1 MIETQLAQ
9 LANTFREHHAHASL
23 PPQSHTPRQMN
34 AIVTRSGKILDDVP
48 RASKVSKPNGKD
60 QGGVIESSD
69 NDVVEEEPP
78 INDVG
83 ETPIPK
89 EATLLPLPTPK
100 LPYPQRFIRHKLDV
114 QFSKFLDVLRN
125 LHITLPFT
133 EALKQMPTH
142 SRFLKEILSGK
153 RDCDVKEMVNL
164 TENCSAIILNQMP
177 PKLKDPCSFSIPC
190 AIKELEIS
198 NSLCHLGASV
208 SLMPY
213 SVFSK
218 LEVGDLVPTNITLQ
232 LADRS
237 VKYPIGKVEDVPL
250 RVGGLVIP
258 VDFVVLDI
266 DEDVHVPII
275 LGRPFLAT
283 AGAIID
289 VKQGNITLK
298 VGKDSLF
305 FDLNKAMRYPSSTNE
320 KCLFFDS
327 FDPIVNDMHEHLLT
341 TNDPLEL
348 VLLNRHG
355 LGTLGFEVANY
366 KELLDAPPPCAQPEE
381 CMLVLDGKE
390 ALDAAEIGKEAP
402 KVELKPLPSSLRY
415 AFLGPNSSYPVII
428 NSSLDDEQVLKLT
441 HVLKRHQRALGYTIG
456 DLKGVSPTLCMHHI
470 DLEDNAVPHRERQRK
485 LNPPMGEV
493 VKKEIIKLLAAGIIY
508 PISNS

>member
-1 MIETQLAQ
+1 MESFVGAQLKKNIEFEDGFKQSNTQLKVIENQLAQ
-9 LANTFREHHAHASL
+9 LASTVREHHVLTIL
-23 PPQSHTPRQMN
+23 PPQSHAPRQMN

-48 RASKVSKPNGKD
+48 RANKVSKPNGED
-60 QGGVIESSD
+60 QEGVIESSD

-78 INDVG
+78 INDKG
-83 ETPIPK
+83 DTTTPK
-89 EATLLPLPTPK
+89 VATLLPLPTPK

-114 QFSKFLDVLRN
+114 QFAKFLEVLRK

-133 EALKQMPTH
+133 DALKQMPTY

-153 RDCDVKEMVNL
+153 RNCDVKETVNL
-164 TENCSAIILNQMP
+164 TENCSAIILNKMP
-177 PKLKDPCSFSIPC
+177 PKLKDPGSFSIPC

-198 NSLCHLGASV
+198 NSLCDLGASV
-208 SLMPY
+208 ILMSY

-237 VKYPIGKVEDVPL
+237 VKYPIGKIDDVPL
-250 RVGGLVIP
+250 RVGGFVIP

-298 VGKDSLF
+298 VGMNSLF
-305 FDLNKAMRYPSSTNE
+305 FDLNKTMSYPSSTNE
-320 KCLFFDS
+320 KCFLVDS
-327 FDPIVNDMHEHLLT
+327 FDPLVHDMHEHLLT
-341 TNDPLEL
+341 TNDPLEFS
-348 VLLNRHG
+348 LLNRDG
-355 LGTLGFEVANY
+355 LGDQGVEAAKY
-366 KELLDAPPPCAQPEE
+366 KRLMDSTPPCDQSEQ
-381 CMLVLDGKE
+381 CLLVLDGRK
-390 ALDAAEIGKEAP
+390 ALDDHAPQIGKEAP

-415 AFLGPNSSYPVII
+415 VFLGLNSSYPVII
-428 NSSLDDEQVLKLT
+428 NSSLDDEQVLKLIN
-441 HVLKRHQRALGYTIG
+441 VLKRHQGALGYTIG

-470 DLEDNAVPHRERQRK
+470 
-485 LNPPMGEV
+485 
-493 VKKEIIKLLAAGIIY
+493 
-508 PISNS
+508 